1 MTTADAQK
9 VRSVEISPADLNRK
23 IVNLREILEDPRSN
37 PLPATQKLYQ
47 IPVKPIEADWRA
59 ANATTLLWSLDGAL
73 RYVPFAALHDGRNF
87 LV

>member
-37 PLPATQKLYQ
+37 PLPAT
-47 IPVKPIEADWRA
+47 
-59 ANATTLLWSLDGAL
+59 
-73 RYVPFAALHDGRNF
+73 
-87 LV
+87 